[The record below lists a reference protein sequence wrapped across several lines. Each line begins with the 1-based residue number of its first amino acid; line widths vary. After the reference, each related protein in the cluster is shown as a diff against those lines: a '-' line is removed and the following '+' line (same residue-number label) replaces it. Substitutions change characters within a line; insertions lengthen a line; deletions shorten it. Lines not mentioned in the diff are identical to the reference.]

1 MQSINVEILE
11 STHDFVKIKL
21 PFTEV
26 PIQVNHQFFK
36 PRVENGYFK
45 VKNNRNELNIA

>member
-11 STHDFVKIKL
+11 STSDFVKIKL
-21 PFTEV
+21 PFIEV
-26 PIQVNHQFFK
+26 PIQVNYQFFK

-45 VKNNRNELNIA
+45 IKHGVKLE